1 MPLLPGGSLDDVVD
15 DDVVARSTLAE
26 RIFFV
31 LAIVLPPVG
40 LVGSV
45 VAAWGSWRRRGWVI
59 GLLRAG
65 MAIGVVL
72 SLVCAGGAYVGY
84 KALRQQQA
92 HDQVAAASVVFCQTF
107 TKDKT
112 LAGAD
117 GGWPQPASSI
127 ADSLTA
133 MQAWVDKWN
142 ALAKVSP
149 AGIQP
154 GVSSVAAAGS
164 EIVEAVGVQR
174 TVDDATNRSQITAA
188 VASAGIAD
196 WRAEYC
202 G

>member
-1 MPLLPGGSLDDVVD
+1 MVD
-15 DDVVARSTLAE
+15 DDDVARPTLAE
-26 RIFFV
+26 KIFFV
-31 LAIVLPPVG
+31 LAIVLPPIG
-40 LVGSV
+40 LVGTV

-65 MAIGVVL
+65 MAIGVIL

-92 HDQVAAASVVFCQTF
+92 HDQVVAASVAFCQTF
-107 TKDKT
+107 AKDKT
-112 LAGAD
+112 LAAAD
-117 GGWPQPASSI
+117 GGWPQPAASI
-127 ADSLTA
+127 PDSLTA
-133 MQAWVDKWN
+133 MQAWVDRWD

-154 GVSSVAAAGS
+154 GVSTVASAGDQ
-164 EIVEAVGVQR
+164 IVKNVQVQR

-188 VASAGIAD
+188 VAAADIAG

-202 G
+202 E